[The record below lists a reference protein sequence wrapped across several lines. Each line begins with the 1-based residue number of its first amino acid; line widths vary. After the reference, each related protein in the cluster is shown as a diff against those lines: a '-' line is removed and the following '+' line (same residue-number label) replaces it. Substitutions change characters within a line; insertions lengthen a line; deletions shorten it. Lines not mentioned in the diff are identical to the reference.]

1 MSASTKSSAKIAAS
15 RHLSLGA
22 AEILES
28 DIDRVVGVLRSG
40 RISPGKVTQEFEALV
55 AKAHGMPYATYCNSG
70 QSALHLALET
80 LKLTQGPPFRR
91 VLVPALTYIS
101 SLHAVWNAGLDV
113 LLCDVD
119 PRTYLMDF
127 ANYQGPRFDAIMPVH
142 LFGAPC
148 ALPSLAVPIIEDG
161 CESLGAKGTGYG
173 HFLALSFYVAHT
185 ITTGV
190 GGMAATRH
198 AWLDDA
204 IKRLCNHGRVRAA
217 DLYAGLR
224 VDHFDTDVRFRFTN
238 VGFSYKLGDV
248 NAALGIG
255 QLQRLPAILS
265 RRRQVAAWLT
275 ERLQGLPLQLPTGE
289 GHTYMMYPIVCHD
302 DVRDQLTTYLAQE
315 GIETRPMMPITNQP
329 IVEAML
335 GDVEAQYPVA
345 KLINTF
351 GFYIGCHQGM
361 TSDDCDRIA
370 AAFRTFFTNT

>member
-1 MSASTKSSAKIAAS
+1 MIAPSPLTLSTV
-15 RHLSLGA
+15 
-22 AEILES
+22 
-28 DIDRVVGVLRSG
+28 DITDDDITRVVECLQQKQL
-40 RISPGKVTQEFEALV
+40 SPGPVTKEFEAGI
-55 AKAHGMPYATYCNSG
+55 AKLHGLPYATYCNSG
-70 QSALHLALET
+70 QSALHLILEA
-80 LKLTQGPPFRR
+80 LKLHGRVRR
-91 VLVPALTYIS
+91 VVVPALTYIS
-101 SLHAVWNAGLDV
+101 TLHAVWNAGLKVV
-113 LLCDVD
+113 LADVD
-119 PRTYLMDF
+119 PQTYNLDWRCL
-127 ANYQGPRFDAIMPVH
+127 PTLRDDDILMPVH
-142 LFGAPC
+142 LFGLATVPPPDF
-148 ALPSLAVPIIEDG
+148 ALDNRTVVEDA
-161 CESLGAKGTGYG
+161 CEALGAPGVGYG
-173 HFLALSFYVAHT
+173 DAVAFSFYVAHT

-335 GDVEAQYPVA
+335 GDV
-345 KLINTF
+345 
-351 GFYIGCHQGM
+351 
-361 TSDDCDRIA
+361 
-370 AAFRTFFTNT
+370 